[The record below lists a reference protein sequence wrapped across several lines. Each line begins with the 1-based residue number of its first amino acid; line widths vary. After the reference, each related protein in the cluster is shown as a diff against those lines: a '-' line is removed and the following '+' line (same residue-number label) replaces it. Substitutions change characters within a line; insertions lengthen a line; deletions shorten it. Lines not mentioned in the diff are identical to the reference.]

1 MKKENTMPMSAQID
15 LMAVLEDQQ
24 RQLNALNAA
33 VIELRKT
40 VDTLTDLV
48 CDQLTGAGDE
58 LEQ

>member
-1 MKKENTMPMSAQID
+1 MPMSAQID